1 MATILL
7 QAAGAYLGGMLGPVG
22 SVIGTAAGALAGFAV
37 DTALINATRRIE
49 GPRLTG
55 ARPFTAEEGVSL
67 PRVYGTARMGGIL
80 IWATR
85 FEESSETR
93 RQGKL
98 GPRVTEYTYYANVAF
113 ALCEG
118 EIAGIRRIWADGRE
132 IDRESVELR
141 IYQGSE
147 DQPQDPLIEAKQGE
161 GNAPAY
167 RGVAYVVLDRFDV
180 GDYGN
185 RIPQLQ
191 FEVIRPIGRLS
202 RQVRA
207 VSLLPGAI
215 EYGLSPVVVTRTQ
228 RPGEEQAV
236 NRNVLF
242 AGTDIS
248 ASLDELQAVC
258 PNLEHVALISTWFGD
273 DLRAGFCRVRPA
285 VTDAGETGFSSEW
298 TVSGLPRAQA
308 PVVSIHD
315 GGAAYG
321 GTPSDRSVLDA
332 IAEIKDRGLSVTL
345 YPFMMMDI
353 ATDNAL
359 PDPEGG
365 ASQPP
370 YPWRGR
376 ITCDPAPGRPGS
388 ADKAEEARTQV
399 AAFCGAA
406 QPADFAA
413 AADTVLFSGAPDD
426 WGYRR
431 LVLHYAHLAAQAG
444 GVDAFLIGS
453 ELRGLTR
460 LRDGAGNFPF
470 VEELCAL
477 AADVRAVLGPAARIT
492 YGADWSEYF
501 GYHPADGSGDVY
513 FNLDPLW
520 SHPAVDA
527 VGIDNYMPLSD
538 WRDADHAGG
547 NPDGFRGP
555 YDPSGLKA
563 AVAGGEGFDWYYPST
578 EARLG
583 RARAPITDGAHG
595 KPWTYRYKDI
605 VSWWSNPHHDRVA
618 GVEQPQPTG
627 WVPRGKPIWLTELGC
642 PAVDKGPNQPN
653 VFPDPKSSEGGS
665 PYFSTG
671 GRSDVAARRF
681 LEAHMAHWDAA
692 GPDFREAANPLSP
705 VYGGRMLDL
714 SRIYLWAWDARPF
727 PAFPLRGDLWSDGS
741 NWNLGHWLNGRLGG
755 ADLGSLI
762 NAVLADH
769 GQPPAGVDNADGTV
783 QGYVLDDPTSAR
795 AALEPLVDLFDL
807 AVIEEPERLV
817 FRIAG
822 ATGEAALQV
831 TDLVLPDDGPA
842 VETVRS
848 PDHELPAEAVLT
860 FRDPMIEYQ
869 AASVRAVR
877 LGAEGSRQ
885 HAMSFPGVLE
895 KGQGGMLLDEW
906 LKRAW
911 YQREIVTFSVSQPR
925 ADIVPGAVIRLP
937 EAKNPSEFLVTGI
950 EDGLVRKVTAR
961 QITRGVPAPWHAV
974 PPPGAPG
981 ADDGGTVV
989 GKPHALFLDL
999 PAEVGSGEARDQFR
1013 VAVWQK
1019 PWRSQTLSVSPEDT
1033 GFSTRTVVPRPAA
1046 LGRLVEPLGAG
1057 FEGRLDKAGF
1067 VLVELFDAQV
1077 ASVSRLQLL
1086 NGANAA
1092 ALRSA
1097 SGAWEVLQFETAEE
1111 AAPQVWRLGGL
1122 LRGQLGTGDAM
1133 AAGAAAGADFVIL
1146 DNAVVPAGLLPAEV
1160 GLLLNWR
1167 VAPSGPWT
1175 GAFAQSTEVGG
1186 LRALLPFAP
1195 VHLQARRQ
1203 GGDLALSWVR
1213 RSRIGGDSW
1222 EGSDIPL
1229 GEEAEQYGIEIAAP
1243 DGPVLRT
1250 ATSGEASWL
1259 YASAAIAADF
1269 GLPPAEIDVTVRQL
1283 GRAGWGVPAKRRL
1296 QLS

>member
-1 MATILL
+1 MARAHYGALCLSRHLSITPERFMATILL

-520 SHPAVDA
+520 SHPAIDA

-595 KPWTYRYKDI
+595 KRGPIATRTSSPG
-605 VSWWSNPHHDRVA
+605 VQPAPRPRRRV
-618 GVEQPQPTG
+618 EHRNHG

-714 SRIYLWAWDARPF
+714 SRIYFWAWDARPF

-831 TDLVLPDDGPA
+831 TDLVLPTTGRQWKRARPTTNCRGSGADLPRPDDRISGRFRARRAPRRGRQPPA
-842 VETVRS
+842 C
-848 PDHELPAEAVLT
+848 HELPGVW
-860 FRDPMIEYQ
+860 R
-869 AASVRAVR
+869 RAGR
-877 LGAEGSRQ
+877 
-885 HAMSFPGVLE
+885 HAD
-895 KGQGGMLLDEW
+895 DEW

-911 YQREIVTFSVSQPR
+911 YQREFVTFRCRSR
-925 ADIVPGAVIRLP
+925 APT
-937 EAKNPSEFLVTGI
+937 SC
-950 EDGLVRKVTAR
+950 
-961 QITRGVPAPWHAV
+961 PAP
-974 PPPGAPG
+974 
-981 ADDGGTVV
+981 
-989 GKPHALFLDL
+989 
-999 PAEVGSGEARDQFR
+999 S
-1013 VAVWQK
+1013 
-1019 PWRSQTLSVSPEDT
+1019 
-1033 GFSTRTVVPRPAA
+1033 
-1046 LGRLVEPLGAG
+1046 
-1057 FEGRLDKAGF
+1057 
-1067 VLVELFDAQV
+1067 
-1077 ASVSRLQLL
+1077 
-1086 NGANAA
+1086 
-1092 ALRSA
+1092 
-1097 SGAWEVLQFETAEE
+1097 
-1111 AAPQVWRLGGL
+1111 
-1122 LRGQLGTGDAM
+1122 
-1133 AAGAAAGADFVIL
+1133 
-1146 DNAVVPAGLLPAEV
+1146 
-1160 GLLLNWR
+1160 
-1167 VAPSGPWT
+1167 
-1175 GAFAQSTEVGG
+1175 
-1186 LRALLPFAP
+1186 
-1195 VHLQARRQ
+1195 
-1203 GGDLALSWVR
+1203 
-1213 RSRIGGDSW
+1213 
-1222 EGSDIPL
+1222 
-1229 GEEAEQYGIEIAAP
+1229 
-1243 DGPVLRT
+1243 
-1250 ATSGEASWL
+1250 
-1259 YASAAIAADF
+1259 
-1269 GLPPAEIDVTVRQL
+1269 
-1283 GRAGWGVPAKRRL
+1283 
-1296 QLS
+1296 

>member
-538 WRDADHAGG
+538 WRDSDHAAAI
-547 NPDGFRGP
+547 RTA
-555 YDPSGLKA
+555 SRTVRSVGLKRPWPA
-563 AVAGGEGFDWYYPST
+563 ARDST
-578 EARLG
+578 GTIPAPRRGWAVPAR
-583 RARAPITDGAHG
+583 RSPTAPMAA
-595 KPWTYRYKDI
+595 WTYPLQGHRLL
-605 VSWWSNPHHDRVA
+605 VSNPHHDRVA
-618 GVEQPQPTG
+618 GVEQPQPRLGATRQADRADRTG
-627 WVPRGKPIWLTELGC
+627 L

-671 GRSDVAARRF
+671 GRSDVAPALLEPTWRIGMRRPRF
-681 LEAHMAHWDAA
+681 
-692 GPDFREAANPLSP
+692 P
-705 VYGGRMLDL
+705 GGRQSAVAGSMAAHAGSFAHL
-714 SRIYLWAWDARPF
+714 SLAWDARPF
-727 PAFPLRGDLWSDGS
+727 PAFPCAATCGPTAATGTSAIAERAAGRRRSRLAHQRRAGHHGRAAGRGGQGGRHRAGLCARRSDLGA
-741 NWNLGHWLNGRLGG
+741 GG
-755 ADLGSLI
+755 AG
-762 NAVLADH
+762 A
-769 GQPPAGVDNADGTV
+769 AGGPVRPRRDRG
-783 QGYVLDDPTSAR
+783 AR
-795 AALEPLVDLFDL
+795 AA
-807 AVIEEPERLV
+807 RLPH
-817 FRIAG
+817 RRRHRRGRASG
-822 ATGEAALQV
+822 DRPRA
-831 TDLVLPDDGPA
+831 PDDGP
-842 VETVRS
+842 EWKRRS
-848 PDHELPAEAVLT
+848 PDQNCRGSGADLPRPDDRISGRFRARRAPRRGRQPPACHELPGVW
-860 FRDPMIEYQ
+860 R
-869 AASVRAVR
+869 RAGR
-877 LGAEGSRQ
+877 
-885 HAMSFPGVLE
+885 HAD
-895 KGQGGMLLDEW
+895 DEW

-911 YQREIVTFSVSQPR
+911 YQREFVTFRCRSR
-925 ADIVPGAVIRLP
+925 APT
-937 EAKNPSEFLVTGI
+937 SC
-950 EDGLVRKVTAR
+950 
-961 QITRGVPAPWHAV
+961 PAP
-974 PPPGAPG
+974 
-981 ADDGGTVV
+981 
-989 GKPHALFLDL
+989 
-999 PAEVGSGEARDQFR
+999 S
-1013 VAVWQK
+1013 
-1019 PWRSQTLSVSPEDT
+1019 
-1033 GFSTRTVVPRPAA
+1033 
-1046 LGRLVEPLGAG
+1046 
-1057 FEGRLDKAGF
+1057 
-1067 VLVELFDAQV
+1067 
-1077 ASVSRLQLL
+1077 
-1086 NGANAA
+1086 
-1092 ALRSA
+1092 
-1097 SGAWEVLQFETAEE
+1097 
-1111 AAPQVWRLGGL
+1111 
-1122 LRGQLGTGDAM
+1122 
-1133 AAGAAAGADFVIL
+1133 
-1146 DNAVVPAGLLPAEV
+1146 
-1160 GLLLNWR
+1160 
-1167 VAPSGPWT
+1167 
-1175 GAFAQSTEVGG
+1175 
-1186 LRALLPFAP
+1186 
-1195 VHLQARRQ
+1195 
-1203 GGDLALSWVR
+1203 
-1213 RSRIGGDSW
+1213 
-1222 EGSDIPL
+1222 
-1229 GEEAEQYGIEIAAP
+1229 
-1243 DGPVLRT
+1243 
-1250 ATSGEASWL
+1250 
-1259 YASAAIAADF
+1259 
-1269 GLPPAEIDVTVRQL
+1269 
-1283 GRAGWGVPAKRRL
+1283 
-1296 QLS
+1296 